1 MVEKEKE
8 VKSSGAISSPHPYV
22 GVEQFLQT
30 ARQMYPIT
38 AMQERGFVVKMKQR
52 GMSLARDYKEF
63 VPYLLE
69 YIGRGEEGKN
79 K

>member
-8 VKSSGAISSPHPYV
+8 VKSSETVSPHPYV

-30 ARQMYPIT
+30 ASQMYPIT
-38 AMQERGFVVKMKQR
+38 AMQERGFVVKMKQQ
-52 GMSLARDYKEF
+52 GMSLARDYKDF

-69 YIGRGEEGKN
+69 YIGRGKEGKN